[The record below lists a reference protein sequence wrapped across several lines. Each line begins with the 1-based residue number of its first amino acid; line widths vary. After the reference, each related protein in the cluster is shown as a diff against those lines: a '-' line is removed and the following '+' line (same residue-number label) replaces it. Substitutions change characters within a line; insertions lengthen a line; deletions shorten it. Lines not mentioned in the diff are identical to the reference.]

1 MSARELEM
9 TRTRK
14 QLHTAATER
23 ERVRVRGRVA
33 ECGDGYSGTYR
44 NVWLR
49 VAAAGASTRV
59 TASPS
64 SRLGTLPVG
73 SWVEI
78 AARLTGMVE
87 LGWIRRGTSTTA
99 SGRSCWR
106 RTPTSRGRRMRQRG

>member
-49 VAAAGASTRV
+49 VEVAGAGIRV

-73 SWVEI
+73 SSVEI

-87 LGWIRRGTSTTA
+87 LGWDPAGNVYYGERAQLLAADADVAR
-99 SGRSCWR
+99 
-106 RTPTSRGRRMRQRG
+106 

>member
-14 QLHTAATER
+14 LLHTAATTR

-49 VAAAGASTRV
+49 VEAAGASVRV

-73 SWVEI
+73 SSVEI

-87 LGWIRRGTSTTA
+87 LGWNAAGNVYYGERAQLLA
-99 SGRSCWR
+99 SDADVAR
-106 RTPTSRGRRMRQRG
+106 

>member
-14 QLHTAATER
+14 QLHTAATAR

-33 ECGDGYSGTYR
+33 ERGDGYSCTYR
-44 NVWLR
+44 NVWLH
-49 VAAAGASTRV
+49 VEVAGASIRV

-73 SWVEI
+73 SSVEI

-87 LGWIRRGTSTTA
+87 LGWDPAGNVYYGERAQLLVSDADVAR
-99 SGRSCWR
+99 
-106 RTPTSRGRRMRQRG
+106 